1 MTFDHEDSISPIL
14 LSTIAGLSTTLGACF
29 IYCVPVKNGT
39 RQVPAGAMSFSL
51 ALAAGVMIT
60 ISFVSI
66 LPDCFTDKTVDENG
80 ESSNNM
86 LLPLGWTLITRVLSF
101 CLGAGLY
108 FILSWCLTEPEQ
120 LLRDN
125 INSIVGSQ
133 NIKSINDDA
142 SDDVDIILE
151 EQRFLSEN
159 IRNRYFSPNSRSSS
173 SESLV
178 IQQTNSRNSPTSLG
192 LKDTINLFSW
202 TMGKD
207 LKKEHQE
214 AWR

>member
-1 MTFDHEDSISPIL
+1 MTFDHEDLISPIL

-39 RQVPAGAMSFSL
+39 RQVPPGAMSFSL
-51 ALAAGVMIT
+51 ALAAGVMMT

-66 LPDCFTDKTVDENG
+66 LPECFTDKTVDKNG
-80 ESSNNM
+80 ESSNI
-86 LLPLGWTLITRVLSF
+86 LLPLGWTLITRVISF

-108 FILSWCLTEPEQ
+108 FILSWCMTEPEQ

-125 INSIVGSQ
+125 ISSIVGSQ
-133 NIKSINDDA
+133 NIKCSYDDA
-142 SDDVDIILE
+142 SDDIDIMLE
-151 EQRFLSEN
+151 DQRFLSEN
-159 IRNRYFSPNSRSSS
+159 IRNRHFSHNSRSSS
-173 SESLV
+173 SDSLV
-178 IQQTNSRNSPTSLG
+178 TQQTNSWNSPTSLG
-192 LKDTINLFSW
+192 LKDNINLVSW

>member
-1 MTFDHEDSISPIL
+1 MTFDHEDLISPIL

-39 RQVPAGAMSFSL
+39 RQVPPGAMSFSL
-51 ALAAGVMIT
+51 ALAAGVMMT

-66 LPDCFTDKTVDENG
+66 LPECFTDKTVDENG
-80 ESSNNM
+80 ESSNI
-86 LLPLGWTLITRVLSF
+86 LLPLGWTLITRVISF

-108 FILSWCLTEPEQ
+108 FILSWCMTEPEQ

-125 INSIVGSQ
+125 ISSIVGSQ
-133 NIKSINDDA
+133 NIKCSYDDA
-142 SDDVDIILE
+142 SDDIDIMLE
-151 EQRFLSEN
+151 DQRFLSEN
-159 IRNRYFSPNSRSSS
+159 IRNRHFSHNSRSSS
-173 SESLV
+173 SDSLV
-178 IQQTNSRNSPTSLG
+178 TQQTNSWNSPTSLG
-192 LKDTINLFSW
+192 LKDNINLVSW